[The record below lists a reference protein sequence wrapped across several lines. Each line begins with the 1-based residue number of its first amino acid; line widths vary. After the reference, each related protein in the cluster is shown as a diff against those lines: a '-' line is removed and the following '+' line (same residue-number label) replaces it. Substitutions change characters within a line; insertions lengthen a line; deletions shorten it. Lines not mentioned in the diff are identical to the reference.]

1 MVVFA
6 VAQATLGGCRV
17 VSRGGDMS
25 KGVRGCGIEVRCIGE
40 IMQAERTA

>member
-1 MVVFA
+1 MVVFV
-6 VAQATLGGCRV
+6 VAPATIGGCRV

-25 KGVRGCGIEVRCIGE
+25 KGERGCGIVVRCIGE